1 MEGES
6 PTLNGMFI
14 NRKDNCFITV
24 NDYKENFL
32 SNPKTHL
39 LKPAK
44 NKLGNIS
51 KVILDKRNLN
61 LQNATIVNQWK
72 NTKMSSVG
80 LKASK
85 TSKIVSLFYLILK
98 IFTLQFLRIFYQNA

>member
-51 KVILDKRNLN
+51 KVILDKRNL
-61 LQNATIVNQWK
+61 
-72 NTKMSSVG
+72 MSSVG

-98 IFTLQFLRIFYQNA
+98 IFTLQLLRIFYQNA